1 MNRSRLGKTLAGGVV
16 AVAVLNTLSALSL
29 PVPERRPQ
37 PAIVVLWLALLGG
50 HAALYWFGGR
60 MRERIGLGAYVAAQ
74 AAVIFTIGL
83 AGVPVPVGLG
93 LLMAFTAEVVVL
105 AGARWG
111 TIPITAGAIALFVIN
126 ALIASDLYR
135 ATTAGLLLAVTGV
148 AAHAVAALLR
158 REPPAASGAAAI
170 PQSSVDLT
178 PRENEVLRALVSG
191 ARSSDIAL
199 NLGISERTV
208 KAHLGSIYQKLGVES
223 RTAAV
228 AAAVKRRLV

>member
-1 MNRSRLGKTLAGGVV
+1 MNRSRLGKTLAAGVV

-29 PVPERRPQ
+29 PVPERKPE

-50 HAALYWFGGR
+50 HAALYWSGGR
-60 MRERIGLGAYVAAQ
+60 MRERFGLGAYVAAQ
-74 AAVIFTIGL
+74 AAVIFIIGL
-83 AGVPVPVGLG
+83 AGVPFPVGLG

-126 ALIASDLYR
+126 ALIVSDLYR
-135 ATTAGLLLAVTGV
+135 ATTAGLLLTVTAVV
-148 AAHAVAALLR
+148 AHAVAALLR
-158 REPPAASGAAAI
+158 REPAPMPTTVDS
-170 PQSSVDLT
+170 PQSSNLT
-178 PRENEVLRALVSG
+178 PRESDVLRALVSG
-191 ARSSDIAL
+191 ARSNDIAL
-199 NLGISERTV
+199 GLGISERTV

-228 AAAVKRRLV
+228 AAAVQRRLV